1 MGSPLWMCLRRYASD
16 QRRPCLLKIGMRLV
30 KRQQDGPQPRI
41 IPQMLGDRER
51 PEGPLYN
58 LMRCHS
64 VLVRDVPA
72 FKKNTCGKRREC
84 ITRSLEN
91 TLGRGL
97 TTKLKTTFPKCSKST
112 WRIRI
117 YNIQQTFK
125 VHKTKHFIVGSINEN
140 LPMSDDNIVFTALN
154 CSLKICHDGL
164 SSVCLSL
171 RFRKPIHI
179 HCISDLVHNIS

>member
-64 VLVRDVPA
+64 VLVQIVRDVPVS
-72 FKKNTCGKRREC
+72 KR
-84 ITRSLEN
+84 TRCHL
-91 TLGRGL
+91 TL
-97 TTKLKTTFPKCSKST
+97 
-112 WRIRI
+112 
-117 YNIQQTFK
+117 
-125 VHKTKHFIVGSINEN
+125 
-140 LPMSDDNIVFTALN
+140 A
-154 CSLKICHDGL
+154 
-164 SSVCLSL
+164 SVCPCVAFCKWIILRSPQKEGGVGAQFMGELTELFLAGGVILDNGPNRLWNYASVSMMPSPPHTPLS
-171 RFRKPIHI
+171 
-179 HCISDLVHNIS
+179 N